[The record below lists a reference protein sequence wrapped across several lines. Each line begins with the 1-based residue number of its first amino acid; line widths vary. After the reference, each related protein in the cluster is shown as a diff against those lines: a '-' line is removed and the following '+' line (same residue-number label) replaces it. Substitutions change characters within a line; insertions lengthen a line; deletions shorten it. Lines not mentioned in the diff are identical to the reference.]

1 MRDIKRVTDKTK
13 LERKGNIHFLSL
25 KTLNPECLIQTTF
38 RYTFFIPY
46 SMNDKPDSDKTNQS
60 LNLFVQIKTR
70 VDITY
75 KKNTNPI
82 EIQLESFVSEAPLKS

>member
-1 MRDIKRVTDKTK
+1 MI
-13 LERKGNIHFLSL
+13 
-25 KTLNPECLIQTTF
+25 
-38 RYTFFIPY
+38 
-46 SMNDKPDSDKTNQS
+46 KPDSDKTNQS

-82 EIQLESFVSEAPLKS
+82 DIQLESFMSEGPLKS